1 MRAGIVI
8 RSVLFA
14 IVLLAFSRGAFA
26 QIGVSV
32 GFGPPLLPIYEQP
45 TLPGDGYL
53 WAPGYWGY
61 DYSANDYY
69 WVPGTWVYPPQ
80 PGFLWTPGYWGWGGS
95 GYYFNQGYW
104 GPMVGY
110 YGGIN
115 YGYGMWLYPGHTPVD
130 FEANGTGGQRITV
143 IPSLDMVE
151 VMTGGGFDANDVQ
164 NLIAA
169 APKSSSELPANPA
182 ANARLAS
189 LEGDLA
195 GLPSAR
201 LAPVMEASS
210 DIPIPKRKPLRALR
224 AGALM
229 AQAGSPSPTSAASS
243 SAVPLPL
250 PKPAIKLS
258 SADR

>member
-110 YGGIN
+110 YGGVN
-115 YGYGMWLYPGHTPVD
+115 LGSRHTRFWLY
-130 FEANGTGGQRITV
+130 
-143 IPSLDMVE
+143 
-151 VMTGGGFDANDVQ
+151 
-164 NLIAA
+164 
-169 APKSSSELPANPA
+169 
-182 ANARLAS
+182 
-189 LEGDLA
+189 
-195 GLPSAR
+195 
-201 LAPVMEASS
+201 
-210 DIPIPKRKPLRALR
+210 
-224 AGALM
+224 
-229 AQAGSPSPTSAASS
+229 
-243 SAVPLPL
+243 AV
-250 PKPAIKLS
+250 AW
-258 SADR
+258 